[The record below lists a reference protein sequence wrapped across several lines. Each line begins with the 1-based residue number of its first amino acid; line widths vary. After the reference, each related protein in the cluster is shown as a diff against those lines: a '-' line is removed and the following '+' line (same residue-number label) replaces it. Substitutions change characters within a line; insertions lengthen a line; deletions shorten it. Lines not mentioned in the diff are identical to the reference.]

1 MELNR
6 ESELKALLDKQ
17 HNWPEHFLFKFIY
30 KSDPEIEKQL
40 RDLFVSE
47 KETEIE
53 IKESKKAKFNSMSV
67 SFFAQSSDEILS
79 IYLKA
84 RHIEGVI
91 SL

>member
-6 ESELKALLDKQ
+6 ESELKSLLDKE

-30 KSDPEIEKQL
+30 KSDPAIEKQL

-67 SFFAQSSDEILS
+67 SFLAQNSDEILS
-79 IYLKA
+79 IYHKA

>member
-6 ESELKALLDKQ
+6 ESELKSLLDKE
-17 HNWPEHFLFKFIY
+17 HSWPEHFLFKFIY
-30 KSDPEIEKQL
+30 KSDPAIEKQL

-67 SFFAQSSDEILS
+67 SFLAQNSDEILS
-79 IYLKA
+79 IYHKA